1 MKSKME
7 MYIKP
12 YKFLL
17 LLIVLFC
24 STTGWAQDGSQDST
38 SVQHE
43 VLFETNL
50 GDFKV
55 VLYNETPR
63 HRDNFL
69 ELVKKGYYDGILF
82 HRVIGNF
89 MIQTGDSTTRHALPG
104 ESVGNHDLDYTIPA
118 EIVYPQYFHKRGAL
132 AAAREG
138 DAENPERASSAA
150 QFYIAYGTNYSD
162 LSLDRYQEQID
173 QKTKGTIKFTKE
185 IRDYYRKYG
194 GTPHLD
200 GQYTVFGEVSEGLDV
215 VRKIN
220 FVRTDD
226 YNRPIDDVRIIKA
239 SVIR

>member
-1 MKSKME
+1 
-7 MYIKP
+7 
-12 YKFLL
+12 
-17 LLIVLFC
+17 
-24 STTGWAQDGSQDST
+24 
-38 SVQHE
+38 
-43 VLFETNL
+43 
-50 GDFKV
+50 
-55 VLYNETPR
+55 
-63 HRDNFL
+63 
-69 ELVKKGYYDGILF
+69 
-82 HRVIGNF
+82 

-173 QKTKGTIKFTKE
+173 QKTNGTIKFTKE

-200 GQYTVFGEVSEGLDV
+200 GQYTVFGEVIEGLDV